1 MIEEDDRKIVA
12 SSRRWPFRNNHLTR
26 SLGLFSILFLAR
38 YFQVIA
44 MQPMMRKSRFEEM
57 NRMA

>member
-12 SSRRWPFRNNHLTR
+12 SSRRWPFRNNHLAR

-38 YFQVIA
+38 YFQVFA
-44 MQPMMRKSRFEEM
+44 MQPMVKR
-57 NRMA
+57 A